1 MLHIRS
7 QAAKRNARKLP
18 GKELLGA
25 AVFQSSSARQWGK
38 VLVQLGAQWG
48 KEKSRADIWA
58 GDFLDFFLWLN
69 IQSIVRSCSPP
80 SSRPALFEYFCYVTV
95 KYVVLYIT
103 KDMLGVSKGEGW
115 GEWWVNTMDA
125 VASSSTLEV
134 LQEVLNWFFAPV
146 LRRKS
151 DPCRLVGNYLTRST
165 WSLLMSPETQGCLSN
180 RNSAHEKT
188 QIRTLGKVWPS
199 GRDKVAPFRTTQTLG
214 KSSPYVEGLLKI
226 SRKVPGVALTPGGV
240 TVLFLSGLILHP
252 FLQPFF
258 KWIQL
263 KGFSLSKRKN
273 FPRFFPRFC

>member
-48 KEKSRADIWA
+48 KEKSRADVWA
-58 GDFLDFFLWLN
+58 GDFLDFFLRLN

-80 SSRPALFEYFCYVTV
+80 SSLPVLFEYFCYVTV

-103 KDMLGVSKGEGW
+103 KDILGVSKGEGW
-115 GEWWVNTMDA
+115 GEWWANTMDA

-134 LQEVLNWFFAPV
+134 LQEVLNQFFAPV

-188 QIRTLGKVWPS
+188 QIRHLERCGPQEETRWLLS
-199 GRDKVAPFRTTQTLG
+199 GPPKLLEKALPMSRDSSRSPGRFQEWHWLQVESQCYFSVDLFSIHS
-214 KSSPYVEGLLKI
+214 SSP
-226 SRKVPGVALTPGGV
+226 SS
-240 TVLFLSGLILHP
+240 SGY
-252 FLQPFF
+252 
-258 KWIQL
+258 
-263 KGFSLSKRKN
+263 N
-273 FPRFFPRFC
+273 